1 MAQPDGKAVNSVFAD
16 WSADAAVMTKP
27 ASSPVARQS
36 RRAALQLAATATA
49 AAALAPAAAAAEE
62 SKKAVPVTMH
72 VDLPSLVLPM
82 ATDGRLVN
90 YLFVQVRVHFSDGRS
105 ADQINTH
112 QFFARDAVI
121 RAVGRNPIPPGTQPR
136 TYNAAAVQRLIATA
150 VAGCMPNIRVARV
163 EIRAAEFMR

>member
-1 MAQPDGKAVNSVFAD
+1 
-16 WSADAAVMTKP
+16 MTKP
-27 ASSPVARQS
+27 IRSASPRQS

-62 SKKAVPVTMH
+62 KKAVPVTMH

-82 ATDGRLVN
+82 ATEGRLVN
-90 YLFVQVRVHFSDGRS
+90 YLFLQVRVHFADGRS

-121 RAVGRNPIPPGTQPR
+121 RAVGRQPIPPGTQPR

-150 VAGCMPNIRVARV
+150 VGGCMPNTRVARV